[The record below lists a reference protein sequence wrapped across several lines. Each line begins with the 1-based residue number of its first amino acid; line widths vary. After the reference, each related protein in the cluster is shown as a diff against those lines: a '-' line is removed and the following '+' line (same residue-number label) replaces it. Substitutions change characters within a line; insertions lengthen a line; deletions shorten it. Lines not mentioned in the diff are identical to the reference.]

1 MAEFTPIE
9 SQEEFDNRISER
21 LNRQKEALTK
31 QYADYDDLKKKVSDY
46 ETQIGKLTKDAE
58 EKAKAYAETDARIAE
73 YETRIKGYESA
84 SLKTRVAHE
93 IGLPYELASRLTGES
108 EEDIRKDAEK
118 LAQLVKKTQPA
129 APLANPETK
138 PTDSIHASSREMLN
152 QLKGV

>member
-31 QYADYDDLKKKVSDY
+31 QFADYDDLKKKVSDY
-46 ETQIGKLTKDAE
+46 ETQIGSLTKDAE

-73 YETRIKGYESA
+73 YEAKIKGYESA

-93 IGLPYELASRLTGES
+93 IGLPYELASRLTGDS

-118 LAQLVKKTQPA
+118 LAQLVKKNQPS
-129 APLANPETK
+129 APLANPEAK
-138 PTDSIHASSREMLN
+138 PVDSIKASSREMLN
-152 QLKGV
+152 QLKGE

>member
-1 MAEFTPIE
+1 MAEFTPIT
-9 SQEEFDNRISER
+9 SQEEFDNKISER

-31 QYADYDDLKKKVSDY
+31 QYADYDDLKAKCTDY
-46 ETQIGKLTKDAE
+46 ETQIGSLTKDAE
-58 EKAKAYAETDARIAE
+58 EKAKAYAETDAKIAE

-108 EEDIRKDAEK
+108 EEEIRKDAET
-118 LAQLVKKTQPA
+118 LVQLVKKPQPA

-138 PTDSIHASSREMLN
+138 PADSIHASTREMLEK
-152 QLKGV
+152 LKGE

>member
-1 MAEFTPIE
+1 MAEFTPIT

-46 ETQIGKLTKDAE
+46 ETQIGSLTKDAE

-118 LAQLVKKTQPA
+118 LAQLVKKNQPS
-129 APLANPETK
+129 APLANPEAK
-138 PTDSIHASSREMLN
+138 PVDSIKASSREMLN
-152 QLKGV
+152 SLKGE

>member
-1 MAEFTPIE
+1 MAEFTPIT

-46 ETQIGKLTKDAE
+46 ETQIGSLTKDAE

-118 LAQLVKKTQPA
+118 LAQLVKKNQPS
-129 APLANPETK
+129 APLANPEAE
-138 PTDSIHASSREMLN
+138 PVDSIRASSREMLH
-152 QLKGV
+152 QLKGE

>member
-31 QYADYDDLKKKVSDY
+31 QFADYDDLKKKVSDY
-46 ETQIGKLTKDAE
+46 ETQIGSLTKDAE

-73 YETRIKGYESA
+73 YEAKIKGYESA

-93 IGLPYELASRLTGES
+93 IGLPYELASRLTGDS
-108 EEDIRKDAEK
+108 EEDVRKDAEK
-118 LAQLVKKTQPA
+118 LAQLVKKNQPS
-129 APLANPETK
+129 APLANPEAK
-138 PTDSIHASSREMLN
+138 PVDSIHASSREMLH
-152 QLKGV
+152 QLKGE